1 MVGRGHHRRWKAA
14 TCGLALATALPAP
27 ARAQDA
33 AELRTVLFGSLEAG
47 RSSFANVGAKHA
59 LGGPLDRSGPALMA
73 VAGYGGRFERDQAA
87 PGTPLAF
94 RHAAQGST
102 LVGYQQMLGWG
113 ALAAFV
119 GPEIDY
125 ETFAHDRAG
134 GGESGPKFGA
144 RLHGEAWLNPSP
156 DTLVTATL
164 IAGSARPSLWSRG
177 SLGYRLW
184 RNVFVGP
191 EASATPPTAI
201 ASGAS
206 ACMPRAS
213 HSGAPRFASR
223 PAGARA
229 ARRGAAAPI
238 SALPVTWRS
247 TRGEASKRR
256 GGHSNRGA

>member
-1 MVGRGHHRRWKAA
+1 MVGRGHGQRWKAA
-14 TCGLALATALPAP
+14 TCGLALAAALPAP

-73 VAGYGGRFERDQAA
+73 VAGYGGRFERDPAA
-87 PGTPLAF
+87 PGAPLAF
-94 RHAAQGST
+94 RHAAQGSA
-102 LVGYQQMLGWG
+102 LLGYQHMLGWG

-119 GPEIDY
+119 GPEIDH
-125 ETFAHDRAG
+125 ETFAHDRAN

-144 RLHGEAWLNPSP
+144 RLHGEAWLHPSP

-184 RNVFVGP
+184 RDVFVGP
-191 EASATPPTAI
+191 EASAYAADRYREWRVGVHATGLALGRT
-201 ASGAS
+201 SLRVS
-206 ACMPRAS
+206 A
-213 HSGAPRFASR
+213 G
-223 PAGARA
+223 
-229 ARRGAAAPI
+229 
-238 SALPVTWRS
+238 WREDS
-247 TRGEASKRR
+247 ETRR
-256 GGHSNRGA
+256 GGAYLGLAGHVALDSR